1 MKIVIVSTGKT
12 FNLASVGYSD
22 LDKDRLMFRVMK
34 DNFTM
39 EEIYEAFKED
49 TSSLKFLYD
58 NNDLAWVK
66 GGYTS
71 LVDFH
76 PMMNQNVGR
85 DTVSNEATYADVVA
99 IELAAADYE
108 TRLTN
113 AEDAIKKLTL
123 GSLTTASIVEKA
135 VAEIDAKV
143 KEVDEKL
150 AQLTAPDAPTEPVE
164 EEPPVKEEITP
175 ETDHVEQ

>member
-12 FNLASVGYSD
+12 FNLASAGYSD

-39 EEIYEAFKED
+39 EEIYEAFKGD

-58 NNDLAWVK
+58 NDELAWVK
-66 GGYTS
+66 GGYTT
-71 LVDFH
+71 LADFH
-76 PMMNQNVGR
+76 PKMNQNVGR
-85 DTVSNEATYADVVA
+85 DTLSNENKYADVIA
-99 IELAAADYE
+99 IELIAADYE
-108 TRLTN
+108 TRITN

-123 GSLTTASIVEKA
+123 GSLSTASIVEKA

-143 KEVDEKL
+143 KEVDGKL
-150 AQLTAPDAPTEPVE
+150 AELNAKLAELDTPKAE
-164 EEPPVKEEITP
+164 ETV
-175 ETDHVEQ
+175 DVQ